1 MKKFLK
7 IFFLISIFLLTG
19 CGAKN
24 ADNALEKLDKKLKNA
39 DSYYL
44 EGIMEIMNN
53 EDTYTYDVKVSYKK
67 TDYYKIELMNTLN
80 NHEQVILR
88 NDDGV
93 YVVTPSL
100 NKSFKFQ
107 SDWPYNNSQVY
118 LLNSILDDLKED
130 ETREFREDGENIIF
144 KSKVHY
150 PNNKALEKQKVYM
163 NKELKIEKVE
173 VVDKDDNIQIVMQF
187 KKIEYNKK
195 FDKNYFELNQIL
207 DIKEESLK
215 QNNQNSNNEEENSN
229 EENTTNETSDNTN
242 STNQDTIETKP
253 TATIDDIIYPM
264 YLPNNTYLTSQEI
277 IDTDAGE
284 RLILTFGGDSSFIL
298 VEETVKRSDEGVI
311 IPVTGE
317 FDFLADVIGV
327 IGPNS
332 LSWHS
337 NGIDYYIAS
346 DTIPTL
352 ELVEIANSV
361 SVLPVSK

>member
-1 MKKFLK
+1 MNGIILGILLILVIGFIIYLHIQIVPKTKMYVVERLGKFHK
-7 IFFLISIFLLTG
+7 VHQAGIFFLIPFVDKVKI
-19 CGAKN
+19 
-24 ADNALEKLDKKLKNA
+24 KL
-39 DSYYL
+39 
-44 EGIMEIMNN
+44 
-53 EDTYTYDVKVSYKK
+53 
-67 TDYYKIELMNTLN
+67 
-80 NHEQVILR
+80 
-88 NDDGV
+88 
-93 YVVTPSL
+93 
-100 NKSFKFQ
+100 
-107 SDWPYNNSQVY
+107 NSQTNY
-118 LLNSILDDLKED
+118 LTIEPIEV
-130 ETREFREDGENIIF
+130 ETN
-144 KSKVHY
+144 
-150 PNNKALEKQKVYM
+150 
-163 NKELKIEKVE
+163 
-173 VVDKDDNIQIVMQF
+173 
-187 KKIEYNKK
+187 
-195 FDKNYFELNQIL
+195 
-207 DIKEESLK
+207 
-215 QNNQNSNNEEENSN
+215 
-229 EENTTNETSDNTN
+229 DNTN
-242 STNQDTIETKP
+242 NTTQDTIETKP